1 MAMFSG
7 PSRLEVTTSSQVR
20 SKEITGRLSEASIVL
35 AVMQPVRPVPAA
47 PVSEGRKAKVN
58 STQRNRRARLMA
70 TLAGVVAGGALLALP
85 SGASASTVDCWGG
98 AGAAPDSKGLAYS
111 YSFQC
116 HSLEG
121 DPTQVDAYSIISN
134 RPVAEFGTEVVVSKD
149 GVALNDQSFGCEGT
163 FPSEGFG
170 CFGKASLDNTIQ
182 GGFKLQ
188 RNPCTKKSRRKG
200 SWHLWVVASA
210 NKINPITG
218 AKTSTTTE
226 PQRLRVPGCKA
237 KSGK

>member
-1 MAMFSG
+1 M
-7 PSRLEVTTSSQVR
+7 
-20 SKEITGRLSEASIVL
+20 L